1 MAKKRH
7 GVKFAFHTMSVKK
20 GIFEHGQDAMAA
32 TIAELKQLL
41 VNKKAMHPVDRKS
54 LSASQIKKL
63 IRSQLFLKA
72 KYDAMGRFMKIK
84 GRLAANGKQQDRE
97 LYPNSSSPTAA
108 LSSLFMVLAIA
119 ANKKQ
124 KAAVIDIGGAYLNAE
139 MTGEEVLME
148 LDPLL
153 S

>member
-1 MAKKRH
+1 
-7 GVKFAFHTMSVKK
+7 
-20 GIFEHGQDAMAA
+20 
-32 TIAELKQLL
+32 
-41 VNKKAMHPVDRKS
+41 
-54 LSASQIKKL
+54 
-63 IRSQLFLKA
+63 
-72 KYDAMGRFMKIK
+72 MGRFVKIK
-84 GRLAANGKQQDRE
+84 GRLVANGKQQDRD

-153 S
+153 SKLALQTDPSIKPFIDERGVTVVKLDKALYGCVQSARLWYDKLVNVLSGKIGRAHV